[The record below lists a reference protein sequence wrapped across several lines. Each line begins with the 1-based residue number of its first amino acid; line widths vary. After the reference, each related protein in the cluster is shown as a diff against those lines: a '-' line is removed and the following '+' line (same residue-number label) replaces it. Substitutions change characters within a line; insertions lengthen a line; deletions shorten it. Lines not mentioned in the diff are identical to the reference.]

1 LLYLGN
7 GLTYHNENWQVT
19 HINPYNPMGH
29 QNLKFLTIQDGG
41 WPSSLKPLNNYIS
54 ATGNKI
60 WHGNAN
66 CTLRPIGHSNFEFSK
81 PAFTKIK
88 KLRYV
93 SRGLT
98 THHKILNINTNR
110 DSEI

>member
-1 LLYLGN
+1 MDGQTYDDSIYRASIASHGENKKLLYLGN

-54 ATGNKI
+54 ATG
-60 WHGNAN
+60 
-66 CTLRPIGHSNFEFSK
+66 
-81 PAFTKIK
+81 
-88 KLRYV
+88 
-93 SRGLT
+93 
-98 THHKILNINTNR
+98 
-110 DSEI
+110 